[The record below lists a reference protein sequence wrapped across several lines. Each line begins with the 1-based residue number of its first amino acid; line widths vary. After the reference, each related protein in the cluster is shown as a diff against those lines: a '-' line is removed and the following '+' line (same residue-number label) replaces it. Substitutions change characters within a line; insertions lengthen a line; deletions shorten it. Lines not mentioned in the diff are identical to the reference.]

1 MEVSGHLPEFDEEL
15 NCIEQF
21 GDDEPTVEWGLDPAA
36 AEDQDFEDLLDT
48 A

>member
-21 GDDEPTVEWGLDPAA
+21 GDDEPTVEWCLNPAA